1 MKEFYLT
8 AVAALCASGFV
19 CAHAQNPQSDTTIV
33 HLRDVEVMANRA
45 DHRTPVAFSN
55 LTAAEIERVNDG
67 RDIPFLL
74 ESMPSVVTTG
84 DAGGGIGY
92 SGLRVRGT
100 DLAHQH
106 HGQRCAHQRFREP
119 QRLLGEHARLGIV
132 RARHT
137 ASARR
142 RHIDQRRGRVRSV
155 CQHDYRRPFVRAR
168 SGIVGLLRQLQL
180 QQADAET
187 PLGTATGPLE
197 HGYAS

>member
-100 DLAHQH
+100 DASRINITANGVPINDSESHNVYWVNMPDLASSVGGIKLKGRA
-106 HGQRCAHQRFREP
+106 GQKGKGGRERVCAA
-119 QRLLGEHARLGIV
+119 G
-132 RARHT
+132 
-137 ASARR
+137 
-142 RHIDQRRGRVRSV
+142 
-155 CQHDYRRPFVRAR
+155 
-168 SGIVGLLRQLQL
+168 GLQIG
-180 QQADAET
+180 AV
-187 PLGTATGPLE
+187 
-197 HGYAS
+197 